1 MTTMDLHATPE
12 QQAFRAELRGWL
24 EANLPWEYG
33 KGLPPRFDDLAEEV
47 AFLRSWQGK
56 LAAGRWVGV
65 AWPEAYGGRGAGPV
79 EHFTVQEELAR
90 ARAPEMVGRIGINLA
105 GPTLLAHATDEQKA
119 RWLPRILSAE
129 ELWCQLFSEP
139 GAGSDLASVATRAT
153 PVEGGWR
160 LNGQKVWT
168 SYAQFADWGICL
180 ARTEPDAPKH
190 KGISYLVV
198 DMHDPGVD
206 VRPLMQLTGDAEF
219 NEVFFSDAFVP
230 DDCLIGPRGEGW
242 RVANSTLSHER
253 GTNPRQLVIHIQLLE
268 ELLRLA
274 KERGGFDDI
283 RLRQRLAEVYVEVRL
298 FQLHNWRSVSRLAR
312 GLEPGPEGSSLK
324 LYWSEMSKRLHDA
337 GMAVL
342 GPAAPLWKGADDN
355 PGEGRWQRSW
365 LYYQGASIWAGTNEI
380 QRNIVGERVLGLPR
394 G

>member
-1 MTTMDLHATPE
+1 MDLHATPD

-24 EANLPWEYG
+24 QAKLPWEYG

-79 EHFTVQEELAR
+79 EHFIVQEELAR

-219 NEVFFSDAFVP
+219 NEVFFNDLFVP

-274 KERGGFDDI
+274 EERGGFDDV
-283 RLRQRLAEVYVEVRL
+283 RLRQRLAEAYVEVRL